1 MCGFVLFF
9 VNFVTYADLYKP
21 LVQALPKRLCI
32 VHRFWIN
39 SIKKMLP
46 QDSGRLAYCHSHI
59 LRQRFALISNY
70 IDYLCIFVSSF
81 ISSFR

>member
-32 VHRFWIN
+32 VHRFWII
-39 SIKKMLP
+39 SIKKCCRRIAEDLLIVIPISCGSVLP
-46 QDSGRLAYCHSHI
+46 
-59 LRQRFALISNY
+59 
-70 IDYLCIFVSSF
+70 
-81 ISSFR
+81 